1 MTSSRSDVK
10 DLCVGAIDQT
20 FLLSGATIAETKA
33 GKPFLRV
40 NLVDM
45 TGEIPAVQ
53 WNCDTAPAPGV
64 YRVRGFIEEYQG
76 TLQCKIG
83 SLEASSED
91 VGGFVRRSPFSD
103 QQLREMLETTL
114 NNLDAEGTIS
124 GSPYSKIALLIFSDE
139 DLVERFLKSPASS
152 SNHHGYIGGL
162 AEHTLSMCRIAWS
175 IRDHYCDMYGASID
189 LCLLL
194 AGTLL
199 HDLGKVVELQQND
212 DFSHSYSVG
221 GELVGHIAE
230 CVTIVHDACM
240 ATLASDEVR
249 SRLLHMILSHHG
261 QLEYG
266 SPVKPKLL
274 EAQILHLVD
283 MIDSRTA
290 MFREAT
296 AGLSEG
302 QVSEWVRPLGGRVV
316 R

>member
-20 FLLSGATIAETKA
+20 FLLSGATIAETKT

-53 WNCDTAPAPGV
+53 WDTDQAPDPGV

-83 SLEASSED
+83 SLEASNED
-91 VGGFVRRSPFSD
+91 VDGFVRRSPID
-103 QQLREMLETTL
+103 AQDLHYRLCDIEMSLQGKYGE
-114 NNLDAEGTIS
+114 IVVM
-124 GSPYSKIALLIFSDE
+124 IFSDE
-139 DLVERFLKSPASS
+139 ELREKFLTSPAAAG
-152 SNHHGYIGGL
+152 NHHAYIGGL
-162 AEHTLSMCRIAWS
+162 AEHTFSMFTLAHHIC
-175 IRDHYCDMYGASID
+175 DHYNDLYGKGTVD
-189 LCLLL
+189 KDLLL

-296 AGLSEG
+296 AGLEEG
-302 QVSEWVRPLGGRVV
+302 QISEWVRPLGGRVV

>member
-1 MTSSRSDVK
+1 MSSRFDVK
-10 DLCVGAIDQT
+10 DLSVGSIDQT
-20 FLLSGATIAETKA
+20 FLLSGAVIAETKN

-45 TGEIPAVQ
+45 TGEIPGVQ
-53 WNCDTAPAPGV
+53 WDCETAPAPGV

-83 SLEASSED
+83 SVEASGED
-91 VGGFVRRSPFSD
+91 VGGFVRRSESSHEA
-103 QQLREMLETTL
+103 LHYRLAGIEMSLQGAYGE
-114 NNLDAEGTIS
+114 IVVM
-124 GSPYSKIALLIFSDE
+124 IFSDE
-139 DLVERFLKSPASS
+139 ALREKFLTSPAATG
-152 SNHHGYIGGL
+152 NHHAYVGGL
-162 AEHTLSMCRIAWS
+162 AEHTFSMFTLAHDIGT
-175 IRDHYCDMYGASID
+175 HYNALYGKGTVD
-189 LCLLL
+189 LDLLL

-212 DFSHSYSVG
+212 GFSHSYSVG

-261 QLEYG
+261 QLEWG

-296 AGLSEG
+296 AGLQEN
-302 QVSEWVRPLGGRVV
+302 QISEWVRPLGGRVV